1 MRRQVTDV
9 GGYDIRIVRGN
20 LDDDVAERLVAFWTS
35 HGALTGEAARSRLG
49 SVVCVLTDRSG
60 EIAGVNSVVDE
71 AIPAIGGRRFWL
83 YRSFLAPGV
92 TGPVVVEGMIGAAR
106 AALEAEFDPDG
117 DGPVG
122 LFAAIADRAVMRALP
137 EAIWPASEMLYVGY
151 TPDNRQMRIRYFEGA
166 VIGPGA
172 T

>member
-1 MRRQVTDV
+1 LRRQVTQV
-9 GGYDIRIVRGN
+9 AGYEINAVRGR

-35 HGALTGEAARSRLG
+35 HGVLTEEAARSRLE
-49 SVVCVLTDRSG
+49 SVVCVLTDGSG

-92 TGPVVVEGMIGAAR
+92 AGPVVVEGMIDAAR
-106 AALEAEFDPDG
+106 AALEAEFDPGG

-122 LFAAIADRAVMRALP
+122 LFAAIADRAVIRALP
-137 EAIWPASEMLYVGY
+137 EAIWPESQMLYVGY
-151 TPDNRQMRIRYFEGA
+151 TPDSRQMRIRYFEGA

>member
-1 MRRQVTDV
+1 MTEVA
-9 GGYDIRIVRGN
+9 GYEIETVRGA
-20 LDDDVAERLVAFWTS
+20 LDADVAERLVAFWTS
-35 HGALTGEAARSRLG
+35 HGVLTEEAARARLE
-49 SVVCVLTDRSG
+49 SVVCVLTERSG

-92 TGPVVVEGMIGAAR
+92 TSPVVVEGMIDAAR
-106 AALEAEFDPDG
+106 AALEAEFDPGG

-122 LFAAIADRAVMRALP
+122 LFAAIADRSVMRALP
-137 EAIWPASEMLYVGY
+137 EVIWPSSEMLYVGY

-172 T
+172 K